1 MSGREI
7 DSFFEE
13 RLDDI
18 DEFIQ
23 SELGFAPLNITEP
36 FTASEI
42 HNLSSMLETKETS
55 IGLLS
60 NNIPG
65 EYTSCV
71 SYLISW

>member
-7 DSFFEE
+7 DTFFEE

-23 SELGFAPLNITEP
+23 SELGFAPLNNTEP
-36 FTASEI
+36 FTSSEV

-60 NNIPG
+60 NNILG